1 MSTLT
6 KVFVVLLTVFSIAFT
21 VMTVSITA
29 QTTNWRDLAQ
39 KYENHAV
46 VADTHLRNM
55 IAANAAELA
64 SARDALSASLT
75 KIKELEEA
83 NKKSSDEAA
92 QLKLEQARAA
102 AEKSNAEAMNRG
114 LLAQLQVAEDGRS
127 EYRKQRDDLETR
139 NAEIETR
146 NIDLNDRVNELT
158 AQVTVLLEQRRQF
171 EQQLALL
178 KSENERLATSTQ
190 RVSSAMSLESPTGKA
205 LPGVSATSPVAT
217 RAIRG
222 RLTDVQGDMV
232 TLSVGSADGVQK
244 EMRFVIYRD
253 DQYVGDLMVSLVE
266 PNQCAGRLIRTK
278 GAPNVGDAVVDE
290 IGLLSS
296 RN

>member
-190 RVSSAMSLESPTGKA
+190 RVSSAMSLESPTGE
-205 LPGVSATSPVAT
+205 
-217 RAIRG
+217 
-222 RLTDVQGDMV
+222 
-232 TLSVGSADGVQK
+232 GSS
-244 EMRFVIYRD
+244 RR
-253 DQYVGDLMVSLVE
+253 VGDL
-266 PNQCAGRLIRTK
+266 AGRYPGNPWTADRRTGRHGDSERRVGGRRAEGNAFRDLSGRSVRRRPDGEPGRAEPVR
-278 GAPNVGDAVVDE
+278 GAADSYEGRSQR
-290 IGLLSS
+290 GGC
-296 RN
+296 RGG